1 MKSRRRLSVLAM
13 VECRPVRVRSF
24 SMVSPTDGFQRTRY
38 LSKAMAALLFTV
50 FATGACLYLALD
62 WLPI

>member
-1 MKSRRRLSVLAM
+1 
-13 VECRPVRVRSF
+13 
-24 SMVSPTDGFQRTRY
+24 MVSPTDGFQRTRY